1 MGDLYGMIVSSFKKP
16 ENMLSDTE
24 EKVTIA
30 FLLPP
35 ELSGL
40 SGVSGALPP
49 GPSSSF
55 VSTCSLLLTVYSE
68 VRDPG
73 SWGLSGR
80 ATEEENNQE
89 GHLS

>member
-30 FLLPP
+30 FFPPP

-40 SGVSGALPP
+40 SGVSGALCLLAPLPP
-49 GPSSSF
+49 LCLP
-55 VSTCSLLLTVYSE
+55 VLCCSLFTL
-68 VRDPG
+68 R
-73 SWGLSGR
+73 SGI
-80 ATEEENNQE
+80 QVH
-89 GHLS
+89 GD